1 MIVNIS
7 IFDVKIIVD
16 LIKQLIQAENNK
28 ALQLNF
34 VSYSRWWG
42 EKKYWRNTFALTV
55 VHILIRGVE

>member
-28 ALQLNF
+28 ALQ
-34 VSYSRWWG
+34 
-42 EKKYWRNTFALTV
+42 
-55 VHILIRGVE
+55 